1 MVSSVGEPNYPR
13 AKQHLNVVE
22 AAKKCGV
29 KLIVYSG
36 FLNCQN
42 NTNLV
47 ADDHKYTEKILE
59 ENGLNYS
66 IARNTTYLEANGDLF
81 KYLMKKENNFFYN
94 ACKDK
99 KIGFALIRELGE
111 AGANILLKK
120 EQKRIYELSGNL
132 ASYVDIKNVM
142 EKITGKKLEL
152 LILQLKKLIKN
163 IKN

>member
-81 KYLMKKENNFFYN
+81 KYLM
-94 ACKDK
+94 
-99 KIGFALIRELGE
+99 R
-111 AGANILLKK
+111 
-120 EQKRIYELSGNL
+120 
-132 ASYVDIKNVM
+132 
-142 EKITGKKLEL
+142 
-152 LILQLKKLIKN
+152 
-163 IKN
+163 